1 MSNPELST
9 DMTLDA
15 ALGTLAETLKP
26 IHKALSHV
34 TREVR
39 PADAAFTRLCK
50 AVRLLQGEVERLRAE
65 NAALKENASATLY
78 HESLRLKREN
88 TELRERVAFLGEEPL
103 PLSARELAELD
114 WFRRREKYVE
124 ELRRRVGREVP
135 DDHFLHVLSGWEAGN
150 PKPGAGT

>member
-26 IHKALSHV
+26 IHEALSHV

-65 NAALKENASATLY
+65 NA
-78 HESLRLKREN
+78 
-88 TELRERVAFLGEEPL
+88 ELRNSCDLDNFLEL
-103 PLSARELAELD
+103 KWFKNREQ
-114 WFRRREKYVE
+114 FM
-124 ELRRRVGREVP
+124 RRVKALYGANIDET
-135 DDHFLHVLSGWEAGN
+135 DVLQAIDELIEWEKAN
-150 PKPGAGT
+150 PKPGVGT